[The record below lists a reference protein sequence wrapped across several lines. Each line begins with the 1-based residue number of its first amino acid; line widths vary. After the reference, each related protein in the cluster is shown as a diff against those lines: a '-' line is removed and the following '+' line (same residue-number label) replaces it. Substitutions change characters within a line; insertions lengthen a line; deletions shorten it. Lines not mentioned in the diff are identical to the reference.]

1 MTRRTRILLVFLL
14 LGAFGCAALKKSPFY
29 EGPFEAGKRYV
40 TDAPVSVWVG
50 DEPFESVSVWVGD
63 EIFEPGARTGEGA
76 ASPVRAIR
84 DPVVLVP
91 GTPVEFVRKDS
102 PYLVFLVKSGEHKGR
117 YAWIYQHGQ
126 EVNRLSAVPLP

>member
-14 LGAFGCAALKKSPFY
+14 LGAFGCAALKKSPLY

-50 DEPFESVSVWVGD
+50 DEP
-63 EIFEPGARTGEGA
+63 FEPGARTGEGA

-102 PYLVFLVKSGEHKGR
+102 PYLVFLVKSGEHEGR